1 MGQDASGWDAASTP
15 PLAALGRRR
24 QSEAEPRHGVHSDL
38 LSDMSLP
45 LPPRSRRESCAE
57 AAEKGAERG
66 TKAGGLRGEVGR
78 SHDKVE

>member
-1 MGQDASGWDAASTP
+1 MGRSFNP
-15 PLAALGRRR
+15 PLAAPGRRR

-45 LPPRSRRESCAE
+45 LPSHSCRELCAK
-57 AAEKGAERG
+57 AAEKGAESG
-66 TKAGGLRGEVGR
+66 TKAGSERREVERKVGR